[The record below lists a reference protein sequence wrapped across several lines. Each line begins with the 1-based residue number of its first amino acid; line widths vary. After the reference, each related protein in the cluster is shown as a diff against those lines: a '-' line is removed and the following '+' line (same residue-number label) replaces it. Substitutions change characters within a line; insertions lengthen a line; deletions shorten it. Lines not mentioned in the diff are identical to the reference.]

1 MIKEIVKDA
10 FLLSQKSLPAT
21 KEDLNVVQDL
31 KDTLAFHHER
41 CVGMAANMI
50 GSLKRIIIFQDGKE
64 FTVMLNPKIIKHS
77 DPYYACEEGCLSHE
91 GTRPCTRYEKIKV
104 QYQDEKFKV
113 KIKTYEGWTA
123 QIIQHELDH
132 LEGILI

>member
-1 MIKEIVKDA
+1 MIKDIVKDT

-21 KEDLNVVQDL
+21 KEDLQIVQDL

-50 GSLKRIIIFQDGKE
+50 GSLKRIIIFQDDKKY
-64 FTVMLNPKIIKHS
+64 TVMLNPKVLKHS
-77 DPYYACEEGCLSHE
+77 DTYYECEEGCLSLS
-91 GTRPCTRYEKIKV
+91 GKRPCRRYEKIKV
-104 QYQDEKFKV
+104 QYQDENFKV